1 MNRQL
6 VEDLQASE
14 GKIAGNNRQKQ
25 KLEQTL
31 DEVEEAVERERRGR
45 AEIEKNKRKIESELK
60 GMQENIDE
68 MMNLKQVGEERC
80 SGSGLGPH
88 ERGGWFDSLLREEQK
103 RCLQGADAI
112 LKKKE
117 AEMHALA
124 VRMEDEKVRARIT

>member
-68 MMNLKQVGEERC
+68 MMNLKQVR
-80 SGSGLGPH
+80 SVVQ
-88 ERGGWFDSLLREEQK
+88 W
-103 RCLQGADAI
+103 
-112 LKKKE
+112 
-117 AEMHALA
+117 
-124 VRMEDEKVRARIT
+124 